1 MSQKY
6 FVTRHQDA
14 IVTALYED
22 DKVIEL
28 DCEPESGQSI
38 LGNIYVGRV
47 RDIVKNIN
55 AAFVEIQKN
64 VLCYYSLTEN
74 TNHIFTKKA
83 SGSKLLQ
90 GDEII
95 VQISKEP
102 VKTKPATCSSHINLT
117 GKYAAL
123 VADNGRSGVSTKIS
137 EPQRGH
143 LKKLAASF
151 ETEAYSF
158 VVRTNAKSAT
168 DEQICEELLRLKEQY
183 EQLVCIGSHR
193 TLYSVLHRQEPLY
206 IQKLQAL
213 YTDKI
218 TDIITDV
225 PEYYEEMQTAI
236 QNSQQ
241 ELQNCLQFY
250 SDNGYSLWNLHS
262 LEKQFKEAL
271 GKKVWMKS
279 GAYLIVEHT
288 EAMHVID
295 VNTGKFTGKRNSE
308 DTYLKINL
316 EAAREVARQI
326 RLRNLSGMILVD
338 FIDMKQSDNTE
349 QLVRTLST
357 ELKKDPISTSFIDIT
372 KLGIVEITRKKTRK
386 PLYETAG
393 SLSLLPLKGQ
403 NGE

>member
-6 FVTRHQDA
+6 LVTRHQNS
-14 IVTALYED
+14 IITALYEN
-22 DKVIEL
+22 DKIIEL
-28 DCEPESGQSI
+28 DCEPVDGQSI

-64 VLCYYSLTEN
+64 VLCYYSLEEN
-74 TNHIFTKKA
+74 THHIFTKKA
-83 SGSKLLQ
+83 AGSKLQQ

-123 VADNGRSGVSTKIS
+123 VADNGRSGVSAKIS
-137 EPQRGH
+137 EPKRGH
-143 LKKLAASF
+143 LKKLVASY
-151 ETEAYSF
+151 ETDDYSF

-168 DEQICEELLRLKEQY
+168 DEQICAELLYLKEQY
-183 EQLVCIGSHR
+183 EQLVRTGSHR
-193 TLYSVLHRQEPLY
+193 TLYSILHRQEPLY
-206 IQKLQAL
+206 VQKLQSL

-225 PEYYEEMQTAI
+225 PEYYEDMQTAL
-236 QNSQQ
+236 QSSQP
-241 ELQNCLQFY
+241 ELQTCLQFY
-250 SDNGYSLWNLHS
+250 SDNAYSLWNLYS
-262 LEKQFKEAL
+262 LEKHFKEAL

-279 GAYLIVEHT
+279 GAYLIIEHT

-316 EAAREVARQI
+316 EAAREVAHQI

-338 FIDMKQSDNTE
+338 FIDMKQTDNIE
-349 QLVRTLST
+349 QLVRVLSA
-357 ELKKDPISTSFIDIT
+357 ELKQDPVNTNFIDIT

-386 PLYETAG
+386 PLYETY
-393 SLSLLPLKGQ
+393 LF
-403 NGE
+403 

>member
-6 FVTRHQDA
+6 LVTRHQDS
-14 IVTALYED
+14 IITALYED

-28 DCEPESGQSI
+28 DSEPEAGQSI

-55 AAFVEIQKN
+55 AAFVEIEKN
-64 VLCYYSLTEN
+64 VLCYYSLAEN

-83 SGSKLLQ
+83 SGSKLQQ

-95 VQISKEP
+95 VQISREP

-117 GKYAAL
+117 GKCVAL
-123 VADNGRSGVSTKIS
+123 VADNGRSGVSSKIN
-137 EPQRGH
+137 EPLRGH
-143 LKKLAASF
+143 LKKLVTSY
-151 ETEAYSF
+151 ETKSYIF

-168 DEQICEELLRLKEQY
+168 DEQITIELLRLKEQY

-193 TLYSVLHRQEPLY
+193 TLYSVLYRQEPVY
-206 IQKLQAL
+206 IQKMQAL

-218 TDIITDV
+218 TDIITDI

-236 QNSQQ
+236 QNNQK
-241 ELQNCLQFY
+241 ELLNCLQFY
-250 SDNGYSLWNLHS
+250 SDNGYSLWNLYS
-262 LEKQFKEAL
+262 LEKHFKEAL

-279 GAYLIVEHT
+279 GAYLIIEHT

-316 EAAREVARQI
+316 EAAKEVARQI

-338 FIDMKQSDNTE
+338 FIDMKQPDNTE
-349 QLVRTLST
+349 QLVRVLNT

-386 PLYETAG
+386 PLYETAV
-393 SLSLLPLKGQ
+393 SVVR
-403 NGE
+403 E

>member
-6 FVTRHQDA
+6 LVTRHQDS
-14 IVTALYED
+14 IITALYED

-28 DCEPESGQSI
+28 DSEPEAGQSI

-55 AAFVEIQKN
+55 AAFVEIEKN
-64 VLCYYSLTEN
+64 VLCYYSLAEN

-83 SGSKLLQ
+83 SGSKLQQ

-95 VQISKEP
+95 VQISREP

-117 GKYAAL
+117 GKYVAL
-123 VADNGRSGVSTKIS
+123 VADNGRSGVSSKIN
-137 EPQRGH
+137 EPRRNH
-143 LKKLAASF
+143 LKKLVASY
-151 ETEAYSF
+151 EADAYSF
-158 VVRTNAKSAT
+158 VVRTNAKSAP
-168 DEQICEELLRLKEQY
+168 DELIRAELIRLKDQY
-183 EQLVCIGSHR
+183 EQLVRIGSHR

-218 TDIITDV
+218 TDIITDI
-225 PEYYEEMQTAI
+225 PEYYDDMQTVI
-236 QNSQQ
+236 QCNQND
-241 ELQNCLQFY
+241 LQDCLQFY
-250 SDNGYSLWNLHS
+250 SDTGYSLWNLYS
-262 LEKQFKEAL
+262 LEKHFREAL

-279 GAYLIVEHT
+279 GAYLIIEHT

-316 EAAREVARQI
+316 DAAKEVARQI

-338 FIDMKQSDNTE
+338 FIDMKQTDNTE
-349 QLVRTLST
+349 QLVRVLSS
-357 ELKKDPISTSFIDIT
+357 ELKQDPVNTNFIDIT

-393 SLSLLPLKGQ
+393 ELL
-403 NGE
+403 